1 MSSIFEK
8 HESPKHEQSIWK
20 NIPIEKLEYVRG
32 ILKKV
37 TYCTGNQYKIRYR
50 GPRHDWMSM
59 TCLKRNARTFSV
71 YYK

>member
-37 TYCTGNQYKIRYR
+37 TYCTGYDIVAQ
-50 GPRHDWMSM
+50 DM
-59 TCLKRNARTFSV
+59 TGCL
-71 YYK
+71 